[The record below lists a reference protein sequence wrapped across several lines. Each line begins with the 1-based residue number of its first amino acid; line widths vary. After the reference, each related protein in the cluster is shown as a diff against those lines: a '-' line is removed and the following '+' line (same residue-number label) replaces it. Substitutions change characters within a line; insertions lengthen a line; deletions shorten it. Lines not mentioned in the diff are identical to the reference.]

1 MASISIKNDMLLQY
15 IQALPEGS
23 KISVRELSAKLLVSE
38 GTAYKAVKEAEHLG
52 LVMVKPKAGTVRISV
67 QQPPFENVASAADI
81 AKILGL
87 SVNAGREN
95 LNRQIKKLIICDG
108 SEQDMLRQLKEAEPA
123 NCLCLCGDR
132 PELQRAI
139 LEHGANLLVTGG
151 TRAGWVLDDLAERK
165 KLIIFSSPQS
175 SFALMRIFNAEY
187 DEALDQSDG
196 NKATSWM
203 QTPDYMYYND
213 LIADWQRHYVES
225 CIPKQYP
232 LVDDDL
238 EIFGA
243 LDLWKSATAVPSQK
257 LSTALANNNELSPV
271 TVDDSIKDIT
281 RQFVVNEQFFAPVLD
296 GRRMMGIISAVD
308 LLRYYMWSESEPG
321 TNSTD
326 SFLTL
331 DSSSPDEK
339 DVTFRVHIPAS
350 ALNGMGHLEND
361 LLLSAAESHLRQLG
375 MINYKVTNGTF
386 FTLKPLSYTENL
398 QLESRIQSSTPESA
412 VMELELYDEKDSY
425 AKMVITASLNDGKD
439 E

>member
-1 MASISIKNDMLLQY
+1 
-15 IQALPEGS
+15 
-23 KISVRELSAKLLVSE
+23 
-38 GTAYKAVKEAEHLG
+38 
-52 LVMVKPKAGTVRISV
+52 
-67 QQPPFENVASAADI
+67 
-81 AKILGL
+81 
-87 SVNAGREN
+87 
-95 LNRQIKKLIICDG
+95 
-108 SEQDMLRQLKEAEPA
+108 
-123 NCLCLCGDR
+123 
-132 PELQRAI
+132 
-139 LEHGANLLVTGG
+139 
-151 TRAGWVLDDLAERK
+151 
-165 KLIIFSSPQS
+165 
-175 SFALMRIFNAEY
+175 
-187 DEALDQSDG
+187 
-196 NKATSWM
+196 M

-271 TVDDSIKDIT
+271 AVDDSIKDIT

-296 GRRMMGIISAVD
+296 GRRMMGIISAID

-331 DSSSPDEK
+331 DSSLPDEK